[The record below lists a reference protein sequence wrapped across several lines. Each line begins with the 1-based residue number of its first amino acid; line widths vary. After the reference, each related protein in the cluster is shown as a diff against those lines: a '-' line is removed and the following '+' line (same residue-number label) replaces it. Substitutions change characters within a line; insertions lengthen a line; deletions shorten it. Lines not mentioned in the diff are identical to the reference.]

1 MCQSAETT
9 KLQVVYDTSACVE
22 GKAPS
27 LNECLHAGPL
37 LHNKLYSVIVRNC
50 FHPLAVAGDLRHA
63 FLQVQ
68 IRETKRDALRFYWL
82 ADKTGKQVETLHFTR
97 EVFGLVPS
105 PFLLNGVIQQH

>member
-50 FHPLAVAGDLRHA
+50 FHPLAVTGDLRHA

-68 IRETKRDALRFYWL
+68 IRETKRDALRFHWL
-82 ADKTGKQVETLHFTR
+82 ADKTGKQVETLRFTR
-97 EVFGLVPS
+97 VVFGLVPS